1 MKVFKLRVLLDSEGT
16 VFRDIEI
23 KANQT
28 FEELHNTILDAFE
41 FDGNEMAS
49 FYLSNDN
56 WDKGK
61 EIPLVDL
68 EDEEDTEGKSMSN
81 TLISDH
87 VSTMNQKLIYVYD
100 FLKMWCF
107 YVEVLGISEENKKEV
122 YPFVSMTFG
131 DAPSEDSREAD
142 YSEDFD
148 GLAGFDEDDE
158 DLKKDFDIDDEI
170 DDMFDEFGDE
180 YDDRSY
186 DDF

>member
-1 MKVFKLRVLLDSEGT
+1 MKVFKFRVLLDSEET
-16 VFRDIEI
+16 IFRDIQI

-28 FEELHNTILDAFE
+28 FEDLHNAILDAFE
-41 FDGNEMAS
+41 FEGTEMAS
-49 FYLSNDN
+49 FYQSNDN

-61 EIPLVDL
+61 EIPL
-68 EDEEDTEGKSMSN
+68 ED
-81 TLISDH
+81 ISDDEDSD
-87 VSTMNQKLIYVYD
+87 VKTMSDTSISDLAKQLNQKFIYVYD

-107 YVEVLGISEENKKEV
+107 YVEVLGIEEEDKKEK

-148 GLAGFDEDDE
+148 GLSGFEEDEDD
-158 DLKKDFDIDDEI
+158 LKKVDIDDEI
-170 DDMFDEFGDE
+170 DDMFNDLDDE

-186 DDF
+186 DDY